1 MLLQLKR
8 DVGFLK
14 CFGDEL
20 GMMRHGG
27 MLLWLGL
34 LIGVNSGHGIDLH
47 NSKCLDPIVD
57 HGNTGSGGS
66 SATVV
71 EGLQNAEVDQVLH
84 DAVSLLSQPPEFKR
98 VAAQTDWPAVN
109 AHHLYCLVPQSCAMR
124 FIFGVTYRKNVRLH
138 NSIDYG
144 FALQH

>member
-1 MLLQLKR
+1 
-8 DVGFLK
+8 
-14 CFGDEL
+14 
-20 GMMRHGG
+20 

-47 NSKCLDPIVD
+47 NSKCLDPVVD

-84 DAVSLLSQPPEFKR
+84 DAVSLAARIQKSCSTNRLTSGQSTQPVLPGSAELC
-98 VAAQTDWPAVN
+98 N
-109 AHHLYCLVPQSCAMR
+109 
-124 FIFGVTYRKNVRLH
+124 
-138 NSIDYG
+138 
-144 FALQH
+144 